1 MHEFEKIEILLA
13 EDSDADAEMTIRALR
28 RNNLAN
34 HLVWVKDG
42 AEALDFI
49 FRRGAYAQRPEGAP
63 KLVLL
68 DLKMPKVD
76 GIEVLRQVKS
86 NDATK
91 TIPVVMLTSS
101 AEERDIVASYSLGV
115 NSYIVKP
122 VDFVKF
128 VEEVAKAGCYWA
140 LVNRVPGESHRAS
153 P

>member
-76 GIEVLRQVKS
+76 GIEVLRKVKQDEQTS
-86 NDATK
+86 H
-91 TIPVVMLTSS
+91 IPVVMLTSS
-101 AEERDIVASYSLGV
+101 AEESDLLRSYELGV
-115 NSYIVKP
+115 NSYLVKP
-122 VDFVKF
+122 VEFDRF
-128 VEEVAKAGCYWA
+128 VEEVSKAGCYWA
-140 LVNRVPGESHRAS
+140 VMNRLPGH
-153 P
+153 